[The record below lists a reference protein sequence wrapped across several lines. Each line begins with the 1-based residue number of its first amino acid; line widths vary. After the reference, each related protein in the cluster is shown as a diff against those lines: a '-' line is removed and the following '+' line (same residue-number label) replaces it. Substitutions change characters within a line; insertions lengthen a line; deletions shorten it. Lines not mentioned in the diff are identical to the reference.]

1 MHQHQTAH
9 LVTDAVPIRLKLEM
23 RLNFGC
29 YKPRLSPTMLM
40 QVGMSSS
47 YSMDTSVSSGRT
59 GTVFLPKRTSS
70 LGHHLYR
77 RVHSAEHATSL
88 RGRPHHLGPIYLSR
102 GGSIPVSAIG
112 KAHTKQSGEENYDS
126 SRG

>member
-1 MHQHQTAH
+1 MHQHQIAH
-9 LVTDAVPIRLKLEM
+9 LVADAVPIRLKLEM

-40 QVGMSSS
+40 VVGMSSS

-59 GTVFLPKRTSS
+59 RTVSLLKRTSS

-77 RVHSAEHATSL
+77 RVHSDQQATSI
-88 RGRPHHLGPIYLSR
+88 RGRPKQ
-102 GGSIPVSAIG
+102 VSPF
-112 KAHTKQSGEENYDS
+112 S
-126 SRG
+126 